1 MSESLPPIQVVP
13 KSETTKERLRTI
25 LRYTQLH
32 TSVSAAA
39 TDDDNDGDDDDD
51 P

>member
-1 MSESLPPIQVVP
+1 
-13 KSETTKERLRTI
+13 
-25 LRYTQLH
+25 LH

-51 P
+51 PWDLSFDMIILAKLLG